1 MFLARVIRKS
11 RKRDQTRPAKRTPGT
26 FLSATSNPKTSLFLG
41 SLGLG
46 LLPHTLLP
54 DTHQAGVGPRLPE
67 GLVGTALDVLGQG
80 ALGDLAEAGGDGLGN
95 AEGGGDVLCGLAG
108 LLVLRGVGLL
118 GLVGLAGEDNQAGLV
133 GLEALDVGREGLL
146 GEVLA
151 AGIDG
156 DADGGGVELGNA
168 SGLVSPVRIL
178 LSSIRNS
185 PRALQAGNPYL
196 QLSQGEATAEAC
208 PAVILDGAAHRVR
221 GVVFQNRALG
231 VKLTGIGQ
239 SGGACRPGEG
249 RQQRPSHG
257 VPDGA
262 RPSCRAVFHQ
272 KSEYGPSLVV
282 ILCLAIARTWSKW
295 HRTRRCH
302 CLRKSEKS
310 RQRPR
315 PPRNILLVAVVGSC
329 SRVLGSCW
337 LCLIAWTPQMH

>member
-11 RKRDQTRPAKRTPGT
+11 RKRDHTRPAKRTPGT
-26 FLSATSNPKTSLFLG
+26 FLSAATNPKTSLFLG

-54 DTHQAGVGPRLPE
+54 DAHQAGVGPRLPE

-95 AEGGGDVLCGLAG
+95 AESGGDVLCGLGG
-108 LLVLRGVGLL
+108 LLALGGVGLL
-118 GLVGLAGEDNQAGLV
+118 GLVGLAGEDDQAGLV
-133 GLEALDVGREGLL
+133 SLEALDVGREGLL

-168 SGLVSPVRIL
+168 SGLVSQVRIL
-178 LSSIRNS
+178 LPFILDAH
-185 PRALQAGNPYL
+185 RALGVGDPYL
-196 QLSQGEATAEAC
+196 QLSQGEATAKAC
-208 PAVILDGAAHRVR
+208 PAVILDGAANRVR
-221 GVVFQNRALG
+221 VVVFQNRVLG
-231 VKLTGIGQ
+231 TKLTGIGQ

-262 RPSCRAVFHQ
+262 KPSCRAVFHQ
-272 KSEYGPSLVV
+272 MSECGSSLVV
-282 ILCLAIARTWSKW
+282 VLSLAIARTWSKW

-337 LCLIAWTPQMH
+337 LCLIAWISEMH